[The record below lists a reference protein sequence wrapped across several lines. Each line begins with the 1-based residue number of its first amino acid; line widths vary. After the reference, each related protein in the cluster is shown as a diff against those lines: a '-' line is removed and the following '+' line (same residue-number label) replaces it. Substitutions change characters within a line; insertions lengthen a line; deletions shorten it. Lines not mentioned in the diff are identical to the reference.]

1 MTAPV
6 LELDGVERHFKTEH
20 GVVRAVD
27 TVSVSVG
34 AQEAVGL
41 VGESGSG
48 KSTLGRVA
56 LRLYDVSAGRVR
68 FDGRDITELKGED
81 LRRLRTRF
89 QMVFQDPLS
98 ALNPRMRVGTIVAEP
113 LVELTKMSR
122 GERRDRV
129 HEVLDLVH
137 LLPSIAE
144 KYPREIS
151 GGQAQRVGI
160 ARALAVKPELV
171 VADEPISSLDA
182 SIGAQIINLMGELQ
196 RNLGVSYLVITH
208 DLSFVRHLCDRVAV
222 MYLGRIVET
231 ARTEQLFTEPHHPY
245 TASLISATPNAAAAM
260 GSRRERIVL
269 TGEIPDPTAV
279 PSGCRFRTRCPI
291 GPLVRSDRKVC
302 EEVDPPLVATPS
314 GGLSAC
320 HFAHEVPA
328 FAAATLRGA
337 DTAAPATGL

>member
-1 MTAPV
+1 MTDAL
-6 LELDGVERHFKTEH
+6 LELEGVERLFRTRH

-27 TVSVSVG
+27 SVSLSVG
-34 AQEAVGL
+34 RREAVGL

-56 LRLYDVSAGRVR
+56 LRLYDVTAGQIR
-68 FDGRDITELKGED
+68 FDERDITGLKGD
-81 LRRLRTRF
+81 QLRRLRSRF

-98 ALNPRMRVGTIVAEP
+98 ALNPRMRVGAIVAEP
-113 LVELTKMSR
+113 LRELLDMTREERSERVR
-122 GERRDRV
+122 GA
-129 HEVLDLVH
+129 LDLVH
-137 LLPSIAE
+137 LLPTIVDH
-144 KYPREIS
+144 YPRELS

-196 RNLGVSYLVITH
+196 RSEGVSYLVITH

-222 MYLGRIVET
+222 MYLGRIVER
-231 ARTEQLFTEPHHPY
+231 APTEQLFTAPHHPY
-245 TASLISATPNAAAAM
+245 TASLISATPNAAAAL
-260 GSRRERIVL
+260 GARRERIVL

-279 PSGCRFRTRCPI
+279 PTGCRFRTRCPI
-291 GPLVRSDRKVC
+291 GPLFRPERTVC
-302 EEVDPPLVATPS
+302 AEVDPPLAVTPN

-320 HFAHEVPA
+320 HFADEVP
-328 FAAATLRGA
+328 TLARSA
-337 DTAAPATGL
+337 ERVNTEPP